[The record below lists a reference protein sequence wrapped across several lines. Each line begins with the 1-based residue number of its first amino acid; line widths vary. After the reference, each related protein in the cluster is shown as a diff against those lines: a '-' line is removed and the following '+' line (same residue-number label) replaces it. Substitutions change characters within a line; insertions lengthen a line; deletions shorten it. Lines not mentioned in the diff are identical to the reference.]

1 MFQHFHDKLLASR
14 VVGIPT
20 LSSNDVRIIAERILD
35 SCESERIASLIAHSL
50 VDYLRVRQTQMTA
63 LKAAPAYLFTHEKSW
78 PMIEWT
84 ECDDTKTIAI
94 FHFEENEPEE
104 GSWLM
109 HSGQIV
115 AFETPTTHRWQ
126 NSRIDWNVANV
137 GHLKTLFG
145 VAQHMLG
152 LLEWPF
158 ANTLEQL
165 YQKKEITLTEY
176 NPRHTS
182 MLI

>member
-35 SCESERIASLIAHSL
+35 SCESESIASLIAHSL

-63 LKAAPAYLFTHEKSW
+63 LRAVPAYLFNRKSW

-84 ECDDTKTIAI
+84 ECDETKTIAI

-109 HSGQIV
+109 QSGQIV
-115 AFETPTTHRWQ
+115 AFETTTHRLQ
-126 NSRIDWNVANV
+126 KSRIAWNVANL

-176 NPRHTS
+176 NPRYTS